1 MKKQILSEEFI
12 RMQKLA
18 GIRENKINEDIDL
31 TNDIINYEGFEDEY
45 TPESI
50 RKAIKTKDETKAIIT
65 NDGRGIFGPYGSNIF
80 VDQYKLLNYLEKYLK
95 LAGYDL
101 PEDFWEKMEEEIEIG
116 NFAGIKNMDDLEY
129 FVNFTA
135 GKAISLIK
143 DFIEELVD
151 DEDALSEFGLPED
164 TTSIEDFKN

>member
-1 MKKQILSEEFI
+1 
-12 RMQKLA
+12 
-18 GIRENKINEDIDL
+18 
-31 TNDIINYEGFEDEY
+31 
-45 TPESI
+45 
-50 RKAIKTKDETKAIIT
+50 
-65 NDGRGIFGPYGSNIF
+65 
-80 VDQYKLLNYLEKYLK
+80 
-95 LAGYDL
+95 
-101 PEDFWEKMEEEIEIG
+101 MEEEIDIG